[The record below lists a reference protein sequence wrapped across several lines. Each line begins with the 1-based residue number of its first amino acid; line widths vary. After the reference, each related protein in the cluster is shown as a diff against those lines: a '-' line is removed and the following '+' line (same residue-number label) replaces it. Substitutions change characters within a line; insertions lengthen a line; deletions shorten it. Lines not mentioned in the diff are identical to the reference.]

1 VVAGAAVFVV
11 IDAFTF
17 IVSKVVMIL
26 LLLLSSICI
35 TYVDVVAFVVTVIA
49 VV

>member
-1 VVAGAAVFVV
+1 VVAGAAVFAV

-17 IVSKVVMIL
+17 VVSKVVMIL
-26 LLLLSSICI
+26 LLSSICI
-35 TYVDVVAFVVTVIA
+35 TFVDVVAFVVTVIA